1 VITAL
6 KVALVVILALLL
18 VVVALRMRKL
28 RRDEM
33 RALEKRTDPRLV
45 VPPPSPYQPS
55 RGFRL
60 LDGTEAPS
68 TPRTPM
74 RPRLEPDREYVFSDF
89 HPARVD
95 VNPLQ
100 PARHNEDWALSRS
113 ANRSSMSLR
122 GIRLLVVI
130 IVVVLLL
137 GVIGYFARDRVDRG
151 PSTTTTHVTTTTHH
165 STTTTRP
172 TSTTTAG

>member
-1 VITAL
+1 
-6 KVALVVILALLL
+6 
-18 VVVALRMRKL
+18 
-28 RRDEM
+28 
-33 RALEKRTDPRLV
+33 
-45 VPPPSPYQPS
+45 
-55 RGFRL
+55 
-60 LDGTEAPS
+60 
-68 TPRTPM
+68 M

-122 GIRLLVVI
+122 GIRLLVVV

>member
-1 VITAL
+1 MITAL

-122 GIRLLVVI
+122 GIRLLVVV

>member
-122 GIRLLVVI
+122 GIRLLVVV

>member
-100 PARHNEDWALSRS
+100 PARHSEDWALSRS

-122 GIRLLVVI
+122 GIRLLVVV

>member
-1 VITAL
+1 MITAL

-100 PARHNEDWALSRS
+100 PARHIEDWALSRS

-122 GIRLLVVI
+122 GIRLLVVV

>member
-1 VITAL
+1 MITAL

-55 RGFRL
+55 RGVRL

-122 GIRLLVVI
+122 GIRLLVVV

>member
-33 RALEKRTDPRLV
+33 RALEKRTDPASWYRPVAL
-45 VPPPSPYQPS
+45 PAS

-95 VNPLQ
+95 VNPCS
-100 PARHNEDWALSRS
+100 PRAITRTGHSHVRRIVRACHFVVSAAGCRHRGRCCCSG
-113 ANRSSMSLR
+113 SL
-122 GIRLLVVI
+122 
-130 IVVVLLL
+130 
-137 GVIGYFARDRVDRG
+137 DTS
-151 PSTTTTHVTTTTHH
+151 PVT
-165 STTTTRP
+165 
-172 TSTTTAG
+172 A

>member
-1 VITAL
+1 MITAL

-55 RGFRL
+55 PGFRL

-122 GIRLLVVI
+122 GIRLLVVV